1 MPFSKLDH
9 DPDQARIL
17 NAALHEICRA
27 AGIRPASPEAQ
38 FAIAFLMG
46 FYWRGY
52 RTAPELR
59 AAVDKAISR
68 EG

>member
-1 MPFSKLDH
+1 MPFSKLVH

-17 NAALHEICRA
+17 NAALHEICLA
-27 AGIRPASPEAQ
+27 AGIRPASPDVQ

-46 FYWRGY
+46 LYWRGH
-52 RTAPELR
+52 RTAAELR

-68 EG
+68 EA